1 MISQILH
8 KLDTCTELLQ
18 YFTSGAVTFAAS
30 DDSLAATS
38 IGTGAAFE
46 VGDHIVVSG
55 SSESANN
62 TTHTVTIS
70 AANKITCGGSAITD
84 DNAGETIVINQ
95 EYQGSWVNVERWA
108 KLTGTINSS
117 GNCSVYIDQSSDD
130 VLNASSVSNT
140 DYTTTVSVTGGT
152 AAAWSVEVVAKWA
165 RLRVRNNGADQTI
178 MRATLWGRAI
188 T

>member
-30 DDSLAATS
+30 DDSLAATG
-38 IGTGAAFE
+38 IGTGGAFE

-108 KLTGTINSS
+108 VITGSINCS
-117 GNCSVYIDQSSDD
+117 GNAYVYIDQSGDD
-130 VLNASSVSNT
+130 VNSAADVSNT
-140 DYTTTVSVTGGT
+140 DYTSTVAVTGGT
-152 AAAWSVEVVAKWA
+152 AQPWNIQVIGKWA
-165 RLRVRNNGADQTI
+165 RLRVRNNGADQTT
-178 MRATLWGRAI
+178 MRAFMYGRAI